1 MSTRTM
7 RTCVA
12 VATVVWDGGA
22 STRDRW
28 LYREDES
35 GRLAWYGSTD
45 QHCLTCASGDDLAQA
60 VVRLE
65 HAVGGDGGQV
75 ALRAV
80 FDAATVAEM
89 VYEWASAPTAEV
101 A

>member
-1 MSTRTM
+1 MSTRTR

-12 VATVVWDGGA
+12 VATVAWDGGA

-28 LYREDES
+28 LYREDDG
-35 GRLAWYGSTD
+35 GRLAWYGSAD
-45 QHCLTCASGDDLAQA
+45 QHCFTCPLGDDLAQA

-65 HAVGGDGGQV
+65 QAVGCDGGQV
-75 ALRAV
+75 TLRAV

-89 VYEWASAPTAEV
+89 FHEWASAPTAEV